1 MSAMEKRVREAF
13 EAAKRAALT
22 FGGEDEASKRE
33 LAQISSCRPFGVR
46 RLVDSTILF
55 ASLRSFLASD
65 PRLVALCRKRPGV
78 VAGLPVAAFLAL
90 GLFQDTISFT
100 CYLPAFASASA
111 LGVSMR
117 EAYSQHSQ
125 DPYLEAVEYVATLP
139 IAAAGVTAEERLE
152 RRAAIQEFLKKRGA
166 ERRLARQKQ
175 PALPA
180 LQPQLQQGEQGEW
193 AEPGFSGLGDSAE
206 VFSIREEVG
215 AGATGGAYD
224 STAWG
229 EDAGAAS
236 PPEPSRGGEGAAAG
250 TARGAADSPEAF
262 SFFPSGE
269 PSPFDALFPPPLEGT
284 AAGAPAAPAP
294 QLHDRP
300 RRPSHVERRERRER
314 LLGAGEERAAT
325 LR

>member
-1 MSAMEKRVREAF
+1 MEERIREAF

-22 FGGEDEASKRE
+22 FGGDDEASKRE

-90 GLFQDTISFT
+90 GLFQDTVYFT

-111 LGVSMR
+111 LGVRMR
-117 EAYSQHSQ
+117 EAYSQHSR
-125 DPYLEAVEYVATLP
+125 DAYLEAVEYVATLP
-139 IAAAGVTAEERLE
+139 IAAASVTAEERLE
-152 RRAAIQEFLKKRGA
+152 RRAAIKDFLKRRAAEKRLA
-166 ERRLARQKQ
+166 LARQKQ
-175 PALPA
+175 PAQPPQ
-180 LQPQLQQGEQGEW
+180 QPQPRQIEQGEW
-193 AEPGFSGLGDSAE
+193 AEPGFSGLGDSEE

-215 AGATGGAYD
+215 AVGGSYD
-224 STAWG
+224 SSAWG

-236 PPEPSRGGEGAAAG
+236 PPEPSRGEEG
-250 TARGAADSPEAF
+250 TDSARGAAETPEAF
-262 SFFPSGE
+262 SFFSDGPSA
-269 PSPFDALFPPPLEGT
+269 SPFDALFPPPLET
-284 AAGAPAAPAP
+284 SPSAPAP

-314 LLGAGEERAAT
+314 LLSAGEERTAT